1 MERVKRVKKKTIVI
15 VINTSWNIYNF
26 RLGLIKALQE
36 DGYNVVAI
44 APKDNYSE
52 KFKDHGISYYDI
64 DINSKGTNPL
74 EDAKLVRDLYRL
86 YKTIAPDIILQYT
99 IKPNIYGSLAAGMLG
114 IPAVSNITGLGTVF
128 LNDKIS
134 SKIAHILYRIALN
147 IPKKVYFQNSH
158 DMELFVESKFVNAG
172 KADLIP
178 GSGIDTEKF
187 KPSPRQEEK
196 DTPLRFLFIAR
207 LLKDKGLYEYVR
219 AARIIQ
225 DSILDDQDLEK
236 PQFFILGAYYP
247 GNPTAITESKMK
259 EWEEDGVVSY
269 LGTSDDVKSV
279 IAEYDCVVLPSYRE
293 GLSKVLLESASMAKP
308 IITADVPGCK
318 EVVDHGVNGFLCE
331 IKSPESLAEQMM
343 KVAALGIEGR
353 EEMGLNGRAKVI
365 NEFDEKIVIKK
376 YLEVIKKLLA

>member
-1 MERVKRVKKKTIVI
+1 
-15 VINTSWNIYNF
+15 
-26 RLGLIKALQE
+26 
-36 DGYNVVAI
+36 
-44 APKDNYSE
+44 
-52 KFKDHGISYYDI
+52 
-64 DINSKGTNPL
+64 
-74 EDAKLVRDLYRL
+74 
-86 YKTIAPDIILQYT
+86 
-99 IKPNIYGSLAAGMLG
+99 
-114 IPAVSNITGLGTVF
+114 
-128 LNDKIS
+128 
-134 SKIAHILYRIALN
+134 
-147 IPKKVYFQNSH
+147 
-158 DMELFVESKFVNAG
+158 MELFVESKFVNAG

>member
-1 MERVKRVKKKTIVI
+1 MKKKTVAI

-26 RLGLIKALQE
+26 RLGLMKALQE

>member
-1 MERVKRVKKKTIVI
+1 M
-15 VINTSWNIYNF
+15 
-26 RLGLIKALQE
+26 KALQE